1 LRRVRVGAVGAFA
14 DGTLTPITLEGGEF
28 VIARSGDRYYAF
40 PDRCTHAKRTL
51 SDGEWD
57 GERVTCIHHGAT
69 FDLSGGGRATMPAL
83 RPLPCLSVHVDGG
96 EVSVEFE

>member
-1 LRRVRVGAVGAFA
+1 MRAGAVGAFR
-14 DGTLTPITLEGGEF
+14 DGTLTPITLEGREL

-57 GERVTCIHHGAT
+57 GERVTCIYHGAT
-69 FDLSGGGRATMPAL
+69 FDVSDGGKATMPAW
-83 RPLPCLSVHVDGG
+83 RPLPCHPVHLEG
-96 EVSVEFE
+96 EEVFVELG